1 MNQKIDVIGLIV
13 GGGMA
18 TAPALVDVPFYES
31 STWLSAIAIMGM
43 FVLAVTAIHG
53 LLKIRREFKWN
64 GEERRGV
71 ETEQKKSKTPKHS
84 RSKTS
89 RNKR

>member
-1 MNQKIDVIGLIV
+1 MNQKGDVTGLVV

-31 STWLSAIAIMGM
+31 TSWLSAIAIMGM
-43 FVLAVTAIHG
+43 IVLAITAIHG
-53 LLKIRREFKWN
+53 LFKIRREFKWN

-71 ETEQKKSKTPKHS
+71 ETEQKKSKTPVNR
-84 RSKTS
+84 RSKTN
-89 RNKR
+89 RNK

>member
-1 MNQKIDVIGLIV
+1 MNQKADVTGLIV

-18 TAPALVDVPFYES
+18 TAPAMVDVPFYES
-31 STWLSAIAIMGM
+31 STWLGSIAIMGM

-71 ETEQKKSKTPKHS
+71 ETESKKSKTPVNR
-84 RSKTS
+84 RSKTN
-89 RNKR
+89 RNK